1 MFGKQISPCHGC
13 YTCLKSGICHI
24 KDDMREW
31 LVKFDGAQAIIFG
44 TPVYFL
50 TLPGQTKVLI
60 DRLYP
65 LFRKGKLTNK
75 VGAVISVAS
84 SIGHINVW
92 QTFNNFFCL
101 AHMSAADF
109 VYAFGREK
117 GCVA

>member
-1 MFGKQISPCHGC
+1 
-13 YTCLKSGICHI
+13 
-24 KDDMREW
+24 MREW